1 MDPLLQRALDAIDH
15 ATAGITDEQ
24 LAWRPQAGK
33 WCTSEI
39 LEHLSMAFS
48 GTAKG
53 LSRTL
58 VAGGPNSRRPT
69 LKERLQIAVV
79 VELGMFPPG
88 RKAPEMVV
96 PRGIAPRQALA
107 EIRANL
113 IAMEKVIAQCD
124 EQFGRRVEI
133 LTHPILGP
141 LRVQQWRKFHF
152 VHTRHH
158 MKQILARREISG
170 KSAAG
175 AATGAA
181 THVAS

>member
-33 WCTSEI
+33 WCTAEV
-39 LEHLSMAFS
+39 LEHLSLAFS

-53 LSRTL
+53 LSKTL
-58 VAGGPNSRRPT
+58 AAGEPNSRRPT
-69 LKERLQIAVV
+69 LKERLRISWV

-113 IAMEKVIAQCD
+113 IAMDKIIAQCD

-133 LTHPILGP
+133 LTHPVLGP
-141 LRVQQWRKFHF
+141 LRVRQWRKFHF

-158 MKQILARREISG
+158 MKQILTRRAMAG
-170 KSAAG
+170 KMGAD
-175 AATGAA
+175 AATQ
-181 THVAS
+181 VAS

>member
-1 MDPLLQRALDAIDH
+1 MDPLLQSALNAIDE

-24 LAWRPQAGK
+24 LAWRPRAGK
-33 WCTSEI
+33 WCAGEV

-53 LSRTL
+53 LSKTL
-58 VAGGPNSRRPT
+58 AAGKPNSRRPT
-69 LKERLQIAVV
+69 LKERLQITWV

-88 RKAPEMVV
+88 REAPAMVV

-113 IAMEKVIAQCD
+113 IAMDKVIAQCD
-124 EQFGRRVEI
+124 QQFGRRVEI
-133 LTHPILGP
+133 FTHVILGP
-141 LRVQQWRKFHF
+141 LRVQQWRKFHL

-158 MKQILARREISG
+158 MKQIKVLRAKAGEAAPG
-170 KSAAG
+170 AAAGSAAQ
-175 AATGAA
+175 
-181 THVAS
+181 VAS